1 MKVILSRK
9 GFDSE
14 SGGYASPILPN
25 GRLLSLPIPNTPD
38 SARYCELKL
47 TPSMTYYDLM
57 QDLNKKKYIKYKAP
71 GDNKSQW
78 HSLELD
84 TECHLD
90 PDIFPSVIERHKDWR
105 PLFGQ
110 RGAAQTVLDKHNIQ
124 KGDIFLFFG
133 RFKMTKNV
141 SGKLQ
146 FDPSDRDRHVI
157 FGYFQI
163 DEKILVSKKT
173 SIREWTHYHSHIS
186 QSNGRKNNTIYIASE
201 TLSWN
206 AHLSGAGIF
215 KFDKSLVLTKE
226 GHSCSRWQLPSF
238 FKGLN
243 IGYHNPDSWKDDY
256 FQSRSRGQEFVIEE
270 SYEVENWV
278 KDLIRRNALK
288 RYRPTNIP

>member
-14 SGGYASPILPN
+14 SGGYASPILPD
-25 GRLLSLPIPNTPD
+25 GTLLSLPIPNTPD

-47 TPSMTYYDLM
+47 TQGMTYYDLM
-57 QDLNKKKYIKYKAP
+57 RWLNKKQYIRYKAL
-71 GDNKSQW
+71 GDTKSQW
-78 HSLELD
+78 HNLELD

-90 PDIFPSVIERHKDWR
+90 PDIYPSVIERHKDWR

-110 RGAAQTVLDKHNIQ
+110 RGAAQTILDKHNIQ

-133 RFKMTKNV
+133 RFKKTQNV
-141 SGKLQ
+141 FGKLK
-146 FDPSDRDRHVI
+146 FDPSDRDRHII

-163 DEKILVSKKT
+163 DEKILVSGKT
-173 SIREWTHYHSHIS
+173 IIPEWIRYHSHIS
-186 QSNGRKNNTIYIASE
+186 HSDGRKNNTVYTASE

-206 AHLSGAGIF
+206 AHLPGAGIF

-226 GHSCSRWQLPSF
+226 GHSCSRWQLPSL

-243 IGYHNPDSWKDDY
+243 ISYHDLNSWKDSY

-270 SYEVENWV
+270 SYKVENWV
-278 KDLIRRNALK
+278 KELIAKNALL
-288 RYRPTNIP
+288 

>member
-38 SARYCELKL
+38 STRYCELKL

-163 DEKILVSKKT
+163 DEKILVSKKLVFV
-173 SIREWTHYHSHIS
+173 
-186 QSNGRKNNTIYIASE
+186 NGPII
-201 TLSWN
+201 
-206 AHLSGAGIF
+206 I
-215 KFDKSLVLTKE
+215 LT
-226 GHSCSRWQLPSF
+226 F
-238 FKGLN
+238 
-243 IGYHNPDSWKDDY
+243 HNPMEERIILSISPVKHY
-256 FQSRSRGQEFVIEE
+256 RGMLICQGLEF
-270 SYEVENWV
+270 SN
-278 KDLIRRNALK
+278 LIGALS
-288 RYRPTNIP
+288 

>member
-14 SGGYASPILPN
+14 RGGYASPILPD

-47 TPSMTYYDLM
+47 TQGITYYDLM
-57 QDLNKKKYIKYKAP
+57 RELNKKQYIKHKAH
-71 GDNKSQW
+71 GDTKSQW
-78 HSLELD
+78 HNLELD

-90 PDIFPSVIERHKDWR
+90 PDIYPGVIERHRDWR

-110 RGAAQTVLDKHNIQ
+110 RGAAQTILDKHNIQ

-133 RFKMTKNV
+133 RFKQTQNV
-141 SGKLQ
+141 FGKLK
-146 FDPSDRDRHVI
+146 FDPSDRDRHII

-163 DEKILVSKKT
+163 DEKISVSGKT
-173 SIREWTHYHSHIS
+173 NIHEWIRYHSHIS
-186 QSNGRKNNTIYIASE
+186 RSDGRKNNTVYIASE

-206 AHLSGAGIF
+206 AHLPGAGVF
-215 KFDKSLVLTKE
+215 KFDRSLVLTKE

-243 IGYHNPDSWKDDY
+243 ISYHDLNSWKDSY

-270 SYEVENWV
+270 SDEVENWV
-278 KDLIRRNALK
+278 KDLIAKNAL
-288 RYRPTNIP
+288 

>member
-14 SGGYASPILPN
+14 SGGYASPILPD

-38 SARYCELKL
+38 SSRYCELKL
-47 TPSMTYYDLM
+47 TPGMTYYDLM

-71 GDNKSQW
+71 GDTKSQW

-90 PDIFPSVIERHKDWR
+90 PDIYPSVIERHKDWR

-133 RFKMTKNV
+133 RFKMTKSV
-141 SGKLQ
+141 FGKLK

-163 DEKILVSKKT
+163 DEKILVSEKT
-173 SIREWTHYHSHIS
+173 SIREWIRYHSHIS
-186 QSNGRKNNTIYIASE
+186 RSNGRKNNTIYIASE
-201 TLSWN
+201 ALSWN
-206 AHLSGAGIF
+206 AHLPGAGIF
-215 KFDKSLVLTKE
+215 KFDRSLVLTKE

-243 IGYHNPDSWKDDY
+243 ISYHDPGSWKDDY

-278 KDLIRRNALK
+278 KDLIIRNALK

>member
-14 SGGYASPILPN
+14 RGGYASPILPDA
-25 GRLLSLPIPNTPD
+25 RLLSLPIPNTPD
-38 SARYCELKL
+38 SSRYCELKL

-57 QDLNKKKYIKYKAP
+57 RELNKKKYIKYIAP
-71 GDNKSQW
+71 GDTKSRW
-78 HSLELD
+78 HNLELG

-90 PDIFPSVIERHKDWR
+90 PDIYPGVIERHKDWR

-110 RGAAQTVLDKHNIQ
+110 CGAAQTILDKHNIQ

-133 RFKMTKNV
+133 RFKKTQSV
-141 SGKLQ
+141 FGKLK
-146 FDPSDRDRHVI
+146 FDPSDKDRHII

-163 DEKILVSKKT
+163 DEKILISGKINIYEW
-173 SIREWTHYHSHIS
+173 IRYHSHIS
-186 QSNGRKNNTIYIASE
+186 RSDGRRNNTVYIASE

-206 AHLSGAGIF
+206 AHLPGAGVF
-215 KFDKSLVLTKE
+215 KFDRSLVLTKE

-243 IGYHNPDSWKDDY
+243 ISYHDLNSWKDGY

-270 SYEVENWV
+270 SEEVENWV
-278 KDLIRRNALK
+278 KDLIARNVFK
-288 RYRPTNIP
+288 R